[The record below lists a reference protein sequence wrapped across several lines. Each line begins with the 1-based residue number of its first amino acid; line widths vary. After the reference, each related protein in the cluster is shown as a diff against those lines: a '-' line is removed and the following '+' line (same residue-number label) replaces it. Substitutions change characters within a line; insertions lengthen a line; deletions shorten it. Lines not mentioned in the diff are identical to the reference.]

1 MEKWRN
7 PRNPNFRRFYRI
19 KQLSFQNGCRQSI
32 SRQVCLPYLLF
43 CCVFHCPQY
52 MFYGGKIIWAQIQM
66 VSTCV
71 KLPSV
76 LVLSTKYYSNI
87 LIHGNMIYFCRVI
100 YHCLSSIPK
109 QYALKNAEHPAITY
123 PMIEGSDPSG
133 LVSSRVIEIGA
144 SSSSM
149 IIQPQ

>member
-1 MEKWRN
+1 
-7 PRNPNFRRFYRI
+7 
-19 KQLSFQNGCRQSI
+19 
-32 SRQVCLPYLLF
+32 
-43 CCVFHCPQY
+43 
-52 MFYGGKIIWAQIQM
+52 M
-66 VSTCV
+66 VSIWV

-87 LIHGNMIYFCRVI
+87 LIHRNIIYFCRLI
-100 YHCLSSIPK
+100 YHCLSSIRK
-109 QYALKNAEHPAITY
+109 QYALPVSTTIHQHHLENAEHPALTY
-123 PMIEGSDPSG
+123 PMIAGNDPSG